1 MVRARS
7 GVRLFCSSRE
17 SRTFGSHLILVW
29 VFSVKLRSYR
39 AWVHWA
45 DSLIMPCT
53 AFTLPMLA
61 SFTRLLRVRLLDF
74 VNSEVALAIQTRG
87 LTRREIVLHHAL
99 RNSMATFVSYVAL
112 QSGWLIGGTLIV
124 ETIFA
129 WPGIGSLLLSAV
141 LARDLTVIQAIVVVI
156 AVAFTAL

>member
-1 MVRARS
+1 
-7 GVRLFCSSRE
+7 
-17 SRTFGSHLILVW
+17 
-29 VFSVKLRSYR
+29 
-39 AWVHWA
+39 
-45 DSLIMPCT
+45 MPCT
-53 AFTLPMLA
+53 ALTLPMLA

-74 VNSEVALAIQTRG
+74 TNSEVALAMQTRG

-112 QSGWLIGGTLIV
+112 QAGWLIGGTIIV

-141 LARDLTVIQAIVVVI
+141 LSRDLTVIQAIVVVI
-156 AVAFTAL
+156 AVAFTAFNLLADLAVLWIDPRIVRAPSGGSR